1 MTIDIYKEF
10 GFTVHGQPA
19 TKKNSAVMVARRATL
34 LPSKAYRK
42 YEKQFRAELRELK
55 AKIGELPHYEGPV
68 QLTALYYL
76 ESRAHYPD
84 LNGLIQA
91 TQDIISDEYT
101 MVLDKST
108 GKRKRQRSRRWILSD
123 DRIIKSLDGT
133 RIAGIDRERPR
144 VEITREKLE
153 SDYRIELEERVGGS
167 RERPRA
173 IRAHE
178 WTQGDVKQN
187 MRQIEEILN
196 DTRFQRVEQEPFES
210 FLVIRGMSMA
220 AYIQAACKEKSFR
233 L

>member
-1 MTIDIYKEF
+1 MAIRCPPGIRC
-10 GFTVHGQPA
+10 HGSVIQGI
-19 TKKNSAVMVARRATL
+19 
-34 LPSKAYRK
+34 LP
-42 YEKQFRAELRELK
+42 
-55 AKIGELPHYEGPV
+55 
-68 QLTALYYL
+68 
-76 ESRAHYPD
+76 
-84 LNGLIQA
+84 QA
-91 TQDIISDEYT
+91 
-101 MVLDKST
+101 
-108 GKRKRQRSRRWILSD
+108 
-123 DRIIKSLDGT
+123 
-133 RIAGIDRERPR
+133 
-144 VEITREKLE
+144 REKLE